1 MARRIHV
8 PSYRL
13 HKQSGQAVVTLRDA
27 LTGVRRDVL
36 LGKFS
41 SPVSRAEYARV
52 VGEWEASGRRLSAAS
67 SAAVDITVAEVILAF
82 LNYAEGHYSA
92 EGRETVQ
99 FKHSLRALRERYGAT
114 PAQAFGPKALK
125 AVRQVMADGGLCRNV
140 VNRSVARIKT
150 LFKWATEEELIPGGV
165 YAALRA
171 VRRLPPN
178 APGVRHT
185 HAVVPVFWKDVLPA
199 IPFCPSPV
207 AAMLELQWLTG
218 MRSGEVRIMR
228 TLDLDRTDPG
238 CWLYRP
244 GSDQGEY
251 GRHKNAWRGQSRVVS
266 LGPKGIAVLSP
277 WLRDDDPAA
286 YLFSPAHSEA
296 ERNAK
301 RRAERQTPMTP
312 SHRRRTTASKKK
324 ARRRPPGEYYRC
336 DGYAGAVRRA
346 CALAGISFHPY
357 QLRHGRKMVVVREAG
372 SDAAR
377 AVLGQ
382 KTIESTTHYGALD
395 VETAKA
401 VMERMG

>member
-1 MARRIHV
+1 MARRSNV

-27 LTGVRRDVL
+27 LTGARRDVL

-41 SPVSRAEYARV
+41 SPVSRAEYVRV

-67 SAAVDITVAEVILAF
+67 SAHAVDLSVSEVILAF

-92 EGRETVQ
+92 EGREAVQ
-99 FKHSLRALRERYGAT
+99 FKLSLRPLREMYGSTTAK
-114 PAQAFGPKALK
+114 AFGPKALK

-140 VNRSVARIKT
+140 VNRRVARIKT
-150 LFKWATEEELIPGGV
+150 LFKWATEEELVPGGV

-171 VRRLPPN
+171 VRSFPPN
-178 APGVRHT
+178 AQGVRHT
-185 HAVVPVFWKDVLPA
+185 AAVAPVFWEDVLPA
-199 IPFCPSPV
+199 IPFCPPPV

-218 MRSGEVRIMR
+218 MRSGEVRTMR

-251 GRHKNAWRGQSRVVS
+251 GRHKNAWRGQTRVVP
-266 LGPKGIAVLSP
+266 LGPKCIAVVSP

-286 YLFSPAHSEA
+286 YLFSPARAET

-301 RRAERQTPMTP
+301 RRAGRKTPMTP
-312 SHRRRTTASKKK
+312 SQRKRKAKKV
-324 ARRRPPGEYYRC
+324 RRRPPGENYPR
-336 DGYAGAVRRA
+336 DGYAGAVNRA
-346 CALAGISFHPY
+346 CALAGVSFHPY

-395 VETAKA
+395 LETAKA
-401 VMERMG
+401 VMDKMG